1 MVALAGRR
9 GLALCA
15 WFGCALVLV
24 APLQART
31 VPEPRFE
38 MVGDAGAI
46 SDNVVS
52 ALAVDRD
59 GFLWV
64 GSAIGLVRFDGYELR
79 GVGVPS
85 RGKREASTFVRTLL
99 AASDGRLWVG
109 TDNEDLAIYDPQ
121 QESWSFLRSQGFRGT
136 VRSLVEGPNGAIWAG
151 FVGGGLH
158 EINPKTLEIVRWGVA
173 DGLPDDRIQTTLFDK
188 SGNLWVGT
196 WDGLA
201 VRRVGQSKFEAAAG
215 ELALK
220 GRLINA
226 IHLDRYDHLWVGTQ
240 RGELVRLVDGAVQ
253 WLDRGDSGSG
263 PVHVLQDMKN
273 DEIWVARGNG
283 LEIRHHRSGERA
295 LLLQHSLNKPWGPA
309 GSEIRTLLIDPSGV
323 LWMGSYGGGLQ
334 RHTADTRA
342 IWVRRAE
349 PRVESVLS
357 VMDVRSMVQVPH
369 GDIWLGTNAQGLA
382 VLGPDLAVRAEI
394 VAGQG
399 GYPGGRAGGIAAD
412 ANGHVWVGA
421 DENAAQFEA
430 RSRKYL
436 RSFPLGKG
444 RVRRMLGTSDG
455 WVYAGTQDGVF
466 RWQPGSRAFERLR
479 LSESEPLKGDVNA
492 LAEGAQGEVWIGGVG
507 GLYRTH
513 SREPFARKVQAQA
526 GAELQ
531 DPTVLGLLVD
541 SRKRL
546 WIDTSAGLHRMTAW
560 DGDKARFQ
568 SYSEHQKSLK
578 GYSFGANLLEDG
590 QGRIWTHRGMFDPA
604 TQNVVE
610 LSSADGVDIG
620 TGWFRSYTP
629 LQDGRLLFGGSRG
642 LLVID
647 PAKFTPWDYQPR
659 VLPTKLWVDG
669 RPQPLAS
676 LTPKLV
682 LPAQSRNFQV
692 EFTAMDFSLPSRNRY
707 RYRIAGVDAQ
717 WLTVGASERQA
728 SYGGLAPGN
737 YTLQVQGT
745 NRNGQWSP
753 HEWQL
758 QIEVQPAWWQTL
770 WARMGM
776 GLLLVL
782 GVSGIVQARTVLLRR
797 QQQALEQRVLE
808 RTQALEVATQAL
820 QDAAMSDPLTGL
832 RNRRFLTEHL
842 DDDARLSMRQ
852 HEEANR
858 HARQAVESDLCFFM
872 IDVDHFKLVNDQYGH
887 TAGDA
892 VLVQMRE
899 RLQEVFRD
907 SDYLVRWGGEEF
919 LVVAR
924 ASDRQNAAELAE
936 RARRAVGNRP
946 FDLGQGRMLVRS
958 CSIGFACFPLRVADP
973 RATGWM
979 LAVELA
985 DSALYQ
991 AKRSGRDCWYGVLDA
1006 GSLSPQSLVA
1016 LHPSGDALPKGLH
1029 LVHGPRES

>member
-1 MVALAGRR
+1 MGALTGRSVLMLCVWIAGT
-9 GLALCA
+9 LA
-15 WFGCALVLV
+15 WV
-24 APLQART
+24 APLQARM

-38 MVGDAGAI
+38 MVGDPGAI

-109 TDNEDLAIYDPQ
+109 TDNEDLAIYDPA

-136 VRSLVEGPNGAIWAG
+136 VRSLVEGPNGSIWAG

-158 EINPKTLEIVRWGVA
+158 EIHPKTLEITRWGVS
-173 DGLPDDRIQTTLFDK
+173 DGLPDDRIQTIMFDK
-188 SGNLWVGT
+188 AGQMWVGT

-201 VRRVGQSKFEAAAG
+201 VRRVGQTRFEVAPG
-215 ELALK
+215 DLALK
-220 GRLINA
+220 GQLVNV
-226 IHLDRYDHLWVGTQ
+226 IHQDSNGSLWVGTQ
-240 RGELVRLVDGAVQ
+240 HGELVRQVDGAVQ
-253 WLDRGDSGSG
+253 WLDRGDSGGG
-263 PVHVLQDMKN
+263 PVYVLQDMKG
-273 DEIWVARGNG
+273 DEIWLGRGNG
-283 LEIRHHRSGERA
+283 LEIREHRSGGRT
-295 LLLQHSLNKPWGPA
+295 LLLQHSLGKPWGPA
-309 GSEIRTLLIDPSGV
+309 GSEIRTMLLDPSGV
-323 LWMGSYGGGLQ
+323 FWMGSYGGGLQ
-334 RHTADTRA
+334 RLTSDTRS
-342 IWVRRAE
+342 IWVRRSE
-349 PRVESVLS
+349 PRAESVLS

-369 GDIWLGTNAQGLA
+369 GEIWVGTNARGLA
-382 VLGPDLAVRAEI
+382 VLGPDLSVRAEI
-394 VAGQG
+394 VSGMG
-399 GYPGGRAGGIAAD
+399 GYPGGRAGGITFD
-412 ANGHVWVGA
+412 SNGHVWVGS
-421 DENAAQFEA
+421 DENVSQFDA
-430 RSRKYL
+430 KSRRYL

-466 RWQPGSRAFERLR
+466 RWAPGHSAFERVHLNAAERLR
-479 LSESEPLKGDVNA
+479 GDVNA
-492 LAEGAQGEVWIGGVG
+492 LAEGATGEVWIGGVG
-507 GLYRTH
+507 GLYRAH
-513 SREPFARKVQAQA
+513 SRERFARKVEAHA
-526 GAELQ
+526 GADLQ

-560 DGDKARFQ
+560 DGEKARFL
-568 SYSEHQKSLK
+568 SYSEHQGTLK
-578 GYSFGANLLEDG
+578 GFSFGANLLEDG
-590 QGRIWTHRGMFDPA
+590 QGRIWTHRGMLDPA
-604 TQNVVE
+604 TQNLVE

-620 TGWFRSYTP
+620 TGWFRSYTG

-647 PAKFTPWDYQPR
+647 PAKFRPWDYQPR
-659 VLPTKLWVDG
+659 VFPTKLWVDG
-669 RPQPLAS
+669 APRPLGTLS
-676 LTPKLV
+676 PKLV
-682 LPAQSRNFQV
+682 LPPQNRSFQV

-717 WLTVGASERQA
+717 WLNVGASERQA
-728 SYGGLAPGN
+728 SYGGLAPGR

-753 HEWQL
+753 HEWRL
-758 QIEVQPAWWQTL
+758 QIEVQPAWWQTI

-858 HARQAVESDLCFFM
+858 HDRQAVDSDLCFFM
-872 IDVDHFKLVNDQYGH
+872 IDVDHFKQVNDQHGH
-887 TAGDA
+887 AAGDA

-924 ASDRQNAAELAE
+924 ASDRKNAAELAE
-936 RARRAVGNRP
+936 RARRAVANRP
-946 FDLGQGRMLVRS
+946 FDLGQGRMLART
-958 CSIGFACFPLRVADP
+958 CSIGFACFPLRTTDP

-985 DSALYQ
+985 DAMLYK
-991 AKRSGRDCWYGVLDA
+991 AKRNGRDCWFGVLDA

-1016 LHPSGDALPKGLH
+1016 LHPSGDALPTGLN
-1029 LVHGPRES
+1029 LVQGPNWS